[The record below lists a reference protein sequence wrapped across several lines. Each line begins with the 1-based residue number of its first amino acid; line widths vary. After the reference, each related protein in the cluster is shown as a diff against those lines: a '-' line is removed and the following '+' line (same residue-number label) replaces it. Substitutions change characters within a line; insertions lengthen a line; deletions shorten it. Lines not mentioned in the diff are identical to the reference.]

1 MMLISFQELVNH
13 AIQEQG
19 IAILENS
26 DRCKTLL
33 YSYAKGAFK
42 REIRRFLQ
50 SLEIGGYQEL
60 LASEEPD
67 KTAGRLIERLQDEYM
82 ILQEEAEETI
92 GLLKTLT
99 EGQPE
104 HEEETVTRLQEAAEQ
119 GDYHAKYT
127 LGTVFEHLKR
137 YKTSS
142 HWFKEAAQ
150 QCIALYEEALEKP
163 QPLPVPETRVQP
175 AGNQDNEAG
184 KASKPVSAETGG
196 PASSAQVEQVKKAV
210 AIPNDFVKIEGGS
223 FMMGSSERE
232 KDRTDNEI
240 SHLVSVNGFYM
251 SKYEVTQQE
260 YEQVMKMNPSHFK
273 GPNLPVENVSWHDAV
288 AYCNA
293 RSGQEGFNPVYTLKG
308 EAVRCNWH
316 TVGYRLPTEAEWE
329 YACRAQTFTAFNTG
343 DHITTDQANY
353 DGNYFYTNGVRGLY
367 REKTTPVGTF
377 APNSWGLYD
386 MHGNVWEWCWDW
398 YGVYDTRKQSNPAGP
413 NTGADRVIRGGSWGG
428 SALYL
433 RSANRCSNNPFS
445 KDSYLGFRV
454 LIPCEE
460 EIT

>member
-1 MMLISFQELVNH
+1 MSISFQELVTH

-19 IAILENS
+19 MTVLENS

-50 SLEIGGYQEL
+50 SLEIGGYREL
-60 LASEEPD
+60 LTSEEPD
-67 KTAGRLIERLQDEYM
+67 KTMRCLIERLQGEYM

-92 GLLKTLT
+92 GLLKTLI
-99 EGQPE
+99 EGGSEPDK
-104 HEEETVTRLQEAAEQ
+104 ETITRLQKAAEQ

-127 LGTVFEHLKR
+127 LGTVFEQLKR
-137 YKTSS
+137 YNTSIY
-142 HWFKEAAQ
+142 WFKEAAQ
-150 QCIALYEEALEKP
+150 QCMTLYEKALETM
-163 QPLPVPETRVQP
+163 QSLPVPETRVQP
-175 AGNQDNEAG
+175 ADDRADEAG
-184 KASKPVSAETGG
+184 EAAKPVSAETRAPTP
-196 PASSAQVEQVKKAV
+196 PARKEQVKKAV
-210 AIPNDFVKIEGGS
+210 SIPDNFVKIEGGS

-232 KDRTDNEI
+232 KDRIDNEI
-240 SHLVSVNGFYM
+240 HHQVSVNAFYM

-260 YEQVMKMNPSHFK
+260 YERVMGMNPSHFK
-273 GPNLPVENVSWHDAV
+273 GPNLPVENVSWHEAV

-293 RSGQEGFNPVYTLKG
+293 RSSREGFSPVYTLKG
-308 EAVRCNWH
+308 EIVRCNWH

-329 YACRAQTFTAFNTG
+329 YACRARTFTAFNTG
-343 DHITTDQANY
+343 DHITTEQANY

-398 YGVYDTRKQSNPAGP
+398 FGVYDIRKQHNPIGP
-413 NTGADRVIRGGSWGG
+413 NSGADRVIRGGSWGG

-433 RSANRCSNNPFS
+433 RSANRCSNSPFS

-454 LIPCEE
+454 LISCEE
-460 EIT
+460 TIT